1 MYKAY
6 IKSVVNVGAF
16 QSNTLSKTDS
26 GNKDILAHTKLK
38 QMKKLP
44 LNSYRQHGVYT
55 DIYIYTANKVHYF
68 IIIVCQFS
76 ACPKLTVE
84 TLLCYTC
91 QITED

>member
-26 GNKDILAHTKLK
+26 GNKDILAHTKSK

-44 LNSYRQHGVYT
+44 LNSSRQHGVYT
-55 DIYIYTANKVHYF
+55 DIYVLQIKY
-68 IIIVCQFS
+68 IISLSLYVNFQPVPS
-76 ACPKLTVE
+76 
-84 TLLCYTC
+84 
-91 QITED
+91 